1 VSSETASDHHVNWKG
16 VREGDDDGYDKDRT
30 VSGWTRNGADSNG
43 YRAPSYWGGA
53 VGLSQHI
60 NFLVVSSRF

>member
-1 VSSETASDHHVNWKG
+1 